1 MSEYTSFKSLLKAYL
16 LGFAA
21 NFISLPVIAVLCH
34 YTSAQLIT
42 LGTGTLGLAL
52 PLLAAAVYYF
62 YRSTGRSPQGE
73 PGGQANIP
81 GLVQKLLIINIL
93 IPFILMNTF
102 LLFRTDISL
111 YKYLFS
117 LLLEMLLA
125 YNITFLGAWLIS
137 RRLVNCLKDSFLVLG
152 PVEMAQAM
160 VKNLPQSVI
169 QAMGGSPQE
178 NLNKWISLL
187 RRISEDN
194 PYMLNVYFAL
204 REDYVPGQHY
214 NCPGF
219 LRGEQGIDPLLIDFS
234 EYDYFNAEDELF
246 DWYHGAIKARGQ
258 YTTQPYMDAGATNSW
273 TVSVTTPVYDGGG
286 KFLGV
291 IGGDVPLKGNTL
303 SAVEAKEY
311 DLLKIIGYPLR
322 RKIAG
327 IISIMTTLLSIGL
340 IINFNLSMQAMEQ
353 QTAAMDSLATGTII
367 IIALSI
373 LLIFV
378 IASIFDKT
386 LNKGFNEI
394 VTICAALAGGNFKIQ
409 LRDTYTDEIQK
420 IANTVNYMI
429 MQLNGILKQAAAAA
443 RHTEKAAEKVG
454 DKTSQSQQ
462 KANTIVE
469 ATQEIT
475 ASMQE
480 ASAASQQINAVAE
493 NIKSSADYIT
503 ERALQG
509 KMDAEHIRSAAQ
521 AVNQEIVLS
530 QQKTM
535 EIFSN
540 TQQRLQK
547 AIKESAIV
555 NEIKQMAAHITG
567 IADQTNLLALNA
579 AIEAARAG
587 EQGKGFAVV
596 ADEVRKLA
604 EESSRIANQ
613 IQLTVNQVSQSVS
626 TLSDD
631 SSAMLEFLN
640 SRVVPDYNKMVE
652 TAQHYDKDAESVLNM
667 VEEFS
672 NSASD
677 LNHSITEVSNAIEDN
692 VLVISNGAAKSSEIA
707 QDAGAAAIL
716 LSELVKVVEGLDQ
729 VAGSLQA
736 SMAQFQLR

>member
-52 PLLAAAVYYF
+52 PLLAASVYYF

-111 YKYLFS
+111 YQYLFS

-353 QTAAMDSLATGTII
+353 ETAAMDSLATGTII

-535 EIFSN
+535 EIFSS

-626 TLSDD
+626 TLSND